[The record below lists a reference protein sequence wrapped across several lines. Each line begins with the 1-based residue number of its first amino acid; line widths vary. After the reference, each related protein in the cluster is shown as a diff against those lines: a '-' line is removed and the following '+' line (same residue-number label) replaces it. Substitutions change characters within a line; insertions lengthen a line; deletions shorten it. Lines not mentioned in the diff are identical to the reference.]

1 MPAREITQ
9 SPEPRSV
16 RKRRVILD
24 AATQVFV
31 SEGFA
36 GSSMDAIAAAAGVSK
51 PTVYNHFAD
60 KEQLFAQV
68 VRDMIEGITEPFY
81 DQLLSL
87 SESRDL
93 NASLAETG
101 LLLLAAVMQPP
112 NLQLRRLVI
121 GESGRFPELGRAY
134 EEQGP
139 GRAVSALT
147 GAFAQLA
154 DRGALTAEE
163 PALAA
168 AHFNWLVV
176 SIPLNHAMLSGS
188 DRPPGRARLRR
199 YADGATRV
207 FLAAYGA
214 H

>member
-1 MPAREITQ
+1 MPARQIAQPT
-9 SPEPRSV
+9 EPRSV
-16 RKRRVILD
+16 RKRRAILD

-31 SEGFA
+31 AEGFA

-68 VRDMIEGITEPFY
+68 VRDMVEGITEPFY
-81 DQLLSL
+81 DQLLRL
-87 SESRDL
+87 GDSRDL
-93 NASLAETG
+93 EGSLCEIALR
-101 LLLLAAVMQPP
+101 LLTAVMQPP

-121 GESGRFPELGRAY
+121 GESGRFPDLGLAY

-139 GRAVSALT
+139 GRAISALT
-147 GAFAQLA
+147 EAFKQLA
-154 DRGALTAEE
+154 EKAMLRVEE

-176 SIPLNHAMLSGS
+176 SIPLNHAMLTGS
-188 DRPPGRARLRR
+188 DQSPGRASLRR
-199 YADGATRV
+199 YADSAVRV

-214 H
+214 N